1 MSSLE
6 MEESPGEG
14 KLEMAFLFARRLLIT
29 WPVGRRHHLDNR
41 DFKGKER
48 EQILH
53 LIPNAFANR
62 KNVLGLFESAWNILH
77 DLCLGSTDFGLWVV
91 TAVCIFRR
99 HTQSAT
105 EMSR

>member
-29 WPVGRRHHLDNR
+29 CPVGRKHRWDNR

-62 KNVLGLFESAWNILH
+62 KNVLGLLESIWNILR
-77 DLCLGSTDFGLWVV
+77 DLCLGTTDFGLWVL
-91 TAVCIFRR
+91 TAVCTFLC
-99 HTQSAT
+99 HTQSAG
-105 EMSR
+105 EMSG

>member
-48 EQILH
+48 EQIL
-53 LIPNAFANR
+53 LSLPFYSVQAPTQVRA
-62 KNVLGLFESAWNILH
+62 
-77 DLCLGSTDFGLWVV
+77 
-91 TAVCIFRR
+91 IFF
-99 HTQSAT
+99 TQST
-105 EMSR
+105 YTKLFGKHLHRHNQKQYFTSYIGIP

>member
-1 MSSLE
+1 MMSSLE

-14 KLEMAFLFARRLLIT
+14 KLEMAFLIARRLLIT
-29 WPVGRRHHLDNR
+29 WPVGRRHRLDNR

-62 KNVLGLFESAWNILH
+62 KNVIGLLES
-77 DLCLGSTDFGLWVV
+77 V
-91 TAVCIFRR
+91 
-99 HTQSAT
+99 
-105 EMSR
+105 